1 MSKGQTPEYFRAY
14 YAANRDRI
22 LTRQRERQPLNRD
35 RNRIRQQR
43 HRHGML
49 PENFSALQAVQD
61 GRCYLCGDV
70 LTAGETDVDHD
81 HACCGPGRSCP
92 VCRRGLACHQCNIMI
107 GWALDDPARLRRM
120 ADALEIAKREV
131 AERMADRE
139 TAGQLTLL

>member
-22 LTRQRERQPLNRD
+22 LARQRELAPQKRD
-35 RNRIRQQR
+35 RGRIRQQR
-43 HRHGML
+43 HRHGMR
-49 PENFSALQAVQD
+49 PEDWSALRDAQD

-70 LTAGETDVDHD
+70 LVVGETDVDHD

-92 VCRRGLACHQCNIMI
+92 VCRRGLACHQCNIII
-107 GWALDDPARLRRM
+107 GWAQDDPARLRRI

-131 AERMADRE
+131 AERMTNRE
-139 TAGQLTLL
+139 PAEQLTLL